1 MINIKVKY
9 NKKNSKVFIE
19 STIVLPFLPLVD
31 HEITLDDNNKTIIKV
46 KKINHCVEHKIIT
59 LVCEEIK
66 EYEPPKENITMG
78 R

>member
-31 HEITLDDNNKTIIKV
+31 HEITLDDNNKTWGIPT
-46 KKINHCVEHKIIT
+46 KITNYLAV
-59 LVCEEIK
+59 
-66 EYEPPKENITMG
+66 
-78 R
+78 